1 VPSLRLTSAAR
12 YNARALKQHA
22 GISSQPSE
30 RASLTQQLRGLLLP
44 ITTPFAGNGDLDL
57 PGLKANISEWN
68 QTGIAGYVVLGSTGE
83 RVNLDERE
91 YLEVIEA
98 ARQEVEASKDGLA
111 FIVGAGQQST
121 RGTINEIKRVAKAVP
136 VDAVL
141 VITPHFYRPS
151 ITQETLVEHYQRVAD
166 DSPAPL
172 ILYSMPA
179 LTGIKIEP
187 KTAALL
193 SEHENIIGI
202 KDSSADLEGL
212 KETIKLV
219 RKDFAVLTGNGTVLH
234 EALLA
239 GACGGILAVGCVV
252 PELCIEI
259 IRAVSSGETER
270 AARLQSKLT
279 PLASAVTTRFGI
291 GGLKAALDM
300 KGFVGGAV
308 RAPLRAPD
316 DEARAEIQRC
326 LEEAEY
332 EPPKAEV
339 RSQRSEVRGQHSKS
353 PC

>member
-1 VPSLRLTSAAR
+1 MRLTSAAR

-22 GISSQPSE
+22 GISSPPSE
-30 RASLTQQLRGLLLP
+30 RDSLTQQLRGLLLP
-44 ITTPFAGNGDLDL
+44 ITTPFAGDGDLDL
-57 PGLKANISEWN
+57 PGFKSNIRQWN

-83 RVNLDERE
+83 RVNLDECE
-91 YLEVIEA
+91 YLEVVEA
-98 ARQEVEASKDGLA
+98 ARQEVETSKDRLA

-121 RGTINEIKRVAKAVP
+121 RGTLNEIKRVAQAVP

-151 ITQETLVEHYQRVAD
+151 ITQKTLVEHYQKVAD

-187 KTAALL
+187 ETAALL
-193 SEHENIIGI
+193 SEHENVIGI

-219 RKDFAVLTGNGTVLH
+219 RKDFAVLTGNGTVLY
-234 EALLA
+234 EALSA
-239 GACGGILAVGCVV
+239 GAWGAILAVGCVA

-259 IRAVSSGETER
+259 FRTVNSGETER
-270 AARLQSKLT
+270 AATLQSKLT

-291 GGLKAALDM
+291 GGLKAALNM
-300 KGFVGGAV
+300 KGYVGGAV
-308 RAPLRAPD
+308 RAPLPAPD
-316 DEARAEIQRC
+316 DEARTEIRRC
-326 LEEAEY
+326 LQEAEY
-332 EPPKAEV
+332 EPPRRQE
-339 RSQRSEVRGQHSKS
+339 RQENQSQTTRA
-353 PC
+353 